1 MAEKTIPEKNNNY
14 NSGVKREITRNAD
27 SYVTPRTD
35 IYDVEDGL
43 NVVVDLPGVEKDG
56 LNVQIEDNVLTIEGK
71 IALQDEKDY
80 LLREYEPSNFFRQF
94 ELTDAIA
101 QDKISAELKNGVLN
115 LSLPKAEALKPR
127 AIEVKFS

>member
-1 MAEKTIPEKNNNY
+1 MAEKTIPEKNNND
-14 NSGVKREITRNAD
+14 NSVVKREITRNAD